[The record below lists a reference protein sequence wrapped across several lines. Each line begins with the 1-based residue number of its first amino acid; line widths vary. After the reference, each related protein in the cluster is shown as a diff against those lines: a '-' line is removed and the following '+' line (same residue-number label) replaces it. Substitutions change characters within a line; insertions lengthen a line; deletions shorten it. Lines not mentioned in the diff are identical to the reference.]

1 MNYKKSIYRNSSF
14 LFDDRTSL
22 VCYNTPR
29 NYPGG
34 IEMQRPVAEL
44 YDTLTLTAQQEAY
57 DFIMYLLQKQQHLT
71 ETMQKDVRKQ
81 KRMAALSEFAGSMK
95 DTWKDV
101 DALEYQKK
109 LREERTIG

>member
-1 MNYKKSIYRNSSF
+1 MIDCVW
-14 LFDDRTSL
+14 LLIDDRKG
-22 VCYNTPR
+22 VMCYNNTR
-29 NYPGG
+29 HYSGG
-34 IEMQRPVAEL
+34 IKMPRPVAEL

-57 DFIMYLLQKQQHLT
+57 DFMMYLLQKQQNLA
-71 ETMQKDVRKQ
+71 EAMQKETRKQ

-95 DTWKDV
+95 ETWKDV

>member
-1 MNYKKSIYRNSSF
+1 MTHEINTLTTAPALIN
-14 LFDDRTSL
+14 DRTRGM
-22 VCYNTPR
+22 CYNNFR

-34 IEMQRPVAEL
+34 REMPKPVADL

-57 DFIMYLLQKQQHLT
+57 DFMMYLLQKQQNLT
-71 ETMQKDVRKQ
+71 ETMQKESRKQ

-95 DTWKDV
+95 ETWKDV

>member
-1 MNYKKSIYRNSSF
+1 MKHETTTLTTVPALI
-14 LFDDRTSL
+14 DDRSR
-22 VCYNTPR
+22 VMCYNNFR

-34 IEMQRPVAEL
+34 IKMPKPVAEL

-57 DFIMYLLQKQQHLT
+57 DFMMYLLQKQQNLT
-71 ETMQKDVRKQ
+71 ETMQKESRKQ

-95 DTWKDV
+95 ETWKDV